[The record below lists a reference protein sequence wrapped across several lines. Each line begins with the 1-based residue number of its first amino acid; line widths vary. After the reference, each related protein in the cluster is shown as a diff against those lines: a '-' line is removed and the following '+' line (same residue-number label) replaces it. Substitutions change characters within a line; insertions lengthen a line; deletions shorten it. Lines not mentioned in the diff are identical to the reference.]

1 MKELRHTEELNGRRA
16 DSLRESQKRNM
27 FIDHYGRENPQVRV
41 GNIAKDGKPDWR
53 EFVLFCSSCGRVI
66 KRMGTYTNPPLV
78 FCCCAKMKINEPVK
92 PTKSKYLE
100 MKRLHFQG
108 WIDDS

>member
-27 FIDHYGRENPQVRV
+27 FIDHYGRENPQIKV

-53 EFVLFCSSCGRVI
+53 EYTLVCLHCKRII
-66 KRMGTYTNPPLV
+66 KKMGTYTNPTIK
-78 FCCCAKMKINEPVK
+78 FCCGDRMRIK
-92 PTKSKYLE
+92 
-100 MKRLHFQG
+100 
-108 WIDDS
+108 